1 MEQAELLWSNSH
13 ERPLYG
19 GEFYRTLLQRTISVI
34 SLIFETVQNLPKK
47 WGAGGGM
54 SPLRFQALERPQC
67 NFLSSPSTN
76 SNPTKVPTGN
86 IYINDLFVA
95 PPPPT
100 HTHTHTHTFA
110 GKPRVLPCY
119 ISFAI
124 YLHIANT
131 PDFQEIL
138 KTRQTNNCVI
148 SIYFGAM
155 SQIFIK
161 FHGDSDT
168 NMTLNDLL

>member
-47 WGAGGGM
+47 WGAGGGC
-54 SPLRFQALERPQC
+54 PHCDFRLQKGHNAIFFLALALTLTLLRCRRVIFT
-67 NFLSSPSTN
+67 SM
-76 SNPTKVPTGN
+76 
-86 IYINDLFVA
+86 IYSQLH
-95 PPPPT
+95 PHL

-138 KTRQTNNCVI
+138 KTVSFQYILEQCHRFSLSFTEI
-148 SIYFGAM
+148 A
-155 SQIFIK
+155 
-161 FHGDSDT
+161 T
-168 NMTLNDLL
+168 RT

>member
-19 GEFYRTLLQRTISVI
+19 GEFYRTLLQWTISVI

-47 WGAGGGM
+47 WGAGGGC
-54 SPLRFQALERPQC
+54 PHCDFRLQKGHNAIFFLALALTLTLLRCRRVIFT
-67 NFLSSPSTN
+67 SM
-76 SNPTKVPTGN
+76 
-86 IYINDLFVA
+86 IYSQLH
-95 PPPPT
+95 PHL
-100 HTHTHTHTFA
+100 HTHTHTHFCRYA
-110 GKPRVLPCY
+110 QGIAVLHQLCNLPPHSEY
-119 ISFAI
+119 TRF
-124 YLHIANT
+124 
-131 PDFQEIL
+131 PGDF
-138 KTRQTNNCVI
+138 KNCVI